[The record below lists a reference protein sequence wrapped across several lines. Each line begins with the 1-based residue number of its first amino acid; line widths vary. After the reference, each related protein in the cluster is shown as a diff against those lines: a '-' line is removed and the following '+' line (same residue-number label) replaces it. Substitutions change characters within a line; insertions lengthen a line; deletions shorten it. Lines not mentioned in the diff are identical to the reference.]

1 MAAEARGRYGLSST
15 SVSALSGAGA
25 GALTTTVCSP
35 LDVVK
40 TRMQVQDT
48 IVKAHQRAPSGFLP
62 FLLGIYREEG
72 LRGWFRGYQSAMLTV
87 PLFWGVYFPCY
98 RAAKQFLLPR
108 CEERHK
114 PLVHMG
120 SAVLGGFITDVV
132 TNPLW
137 VVRTRLVSQ
146 HLHVKYSGEAPQ
158 YTGTF
163 QTMRLV
169 VAQEGFRGL
178 YKGITA
184 SFLGLSHVAVQFPL
198 YEALKAV
205 FADGSADGSASS
217 AGVLVASTT
226 SKLVA
231 STLTYPH
238 EVLRAQMQDQRT
250 KSGSG
255 TLVGALRQILHSE
268 GLAGMYR
275 GLGVNLIR
283 VVPSTAVT
291 FLTYEQLNSY
301 LMEVPSTTDVRST

>member
-1 MAAEARGRYGLSST
+1 MAGDSTRGRYGLSST

-40 TRMQVQDT
+40 TRMQVQDA
-48 IVKAHQRAPSGFLP
+48 IVKAHQRAPSGFVP
-62 FLLGIYREEG
+62 FLMGIYREEG
-72 LRGWFRGYQSAMLTV
+72 VRGWFRGYQSAMLTV

-114 PLVHMG
+114 PLAHMG
-120 SAVLGGFITDVV
+120 AAVLGGFITDVA

-205 FADGSADGSASS
+205 FADGGDGSASS
-217 AGVLVASTT
+217 TGVLVASTT

-238 EVLRAQMQDQRT
+238 EVVRAQMQDQRS
-250 KSGSG
+250 KNGSGS
-255 TLVGALRQILHSE
+255 LLGALRQILRGE
-268 GLAGMYR
+268 GLSGMYR

-291 FLTYEQLNSY
+291 FVTYEQLNNY
-301 LMEVPSTTDVRST
+301 LMTVPPTTGVGST